1 MKKRYRKPG
10 VIIVSLLIVCS
21 SVFFLSSSTDDFKL
35 VKNLEIYYSLFR
47 ELNLFYVDDTDP
59 EKLVKE
65 SIEGML
71 KSLDPYTTF
80 IPESQGD
87 NFRFMTTGEYG
98 GIGSLIRRSGEYTI
112 IAEPYEG
119 FPAAMN
125 GLKAG
130 DTIVSIDGTVMKN
143 KGIAD
148 ISEKLKGKPNT
159 KVDLVIRR
167 YGVPEDIKLSINRE
181 KITINNVPFYGLL
194 EEGVGYIRLGNF
206 TTGASSEVKKA
217 LIDLKNNHA
226 ISSLIL
232 DLRDNPGGLLIEAV
246 NVAGLFVDKG
256 QEVVSTKGKVK
267 QWDYKYKTRNAPVD
281 TEIPLAILVSRSSA
295 SASEIVAGA
304 IQDLDRGVIIGQRTY
319 GKGLVQTTRDLSY
332 NTKLKVTTAKYY
344 IPSGRCIQALDYSN
358 RNEDGSVGTIPDSL
372 ISEYKTK
379 NGRTV
384 TDGGGILPDFKLD
397 RRTFSSTT
405 GSLVTQSVIFKY
417 ATVFSSAH
425 ESIPAVS
432 DFIIDEEI
440 YEDFKQYVESQDFNY
455 TTRSEESLKEL
466 IETAKR
472 EKYYS
477 LAEDQ
482 FDALEEMLAHDNQ
495 KDLENFKEEI
505 KYFLKQELSGRYY
518 YQKGKN
524 QAAIE
529 HLAELEK
536 AIEVLNDPELYANT
550 LTVRSPESRT
560 ASSVVR

>member
-1 MKKRYRKPG
+1 MKKKYRKPG
-10 VIIVSLLIVCS
+10 IIIVSLLIVCS
-21 SVFFLSSSTDDFKL
+21 SVFFVSYSTDDFKL

-71 KSLDPYTTF
+71 ESLDPYTTF
-80 IPESQGD
+80 IPESERD
-87 NFRFMTTGEYG
+87 NFMFMTTGEYG
-98 GIGSLIRRSGEYTI
+98 GIGSLIRRSGDYTI

-125 GLKAG
+125 GLQAG
-130 DTIVSIDGTVMKN
+130 DTIISIDDIIMKN
-143 KGIAD
+143 KGITD

-159 KVDLVIRR
+159 KVNLVIRR
-167 YGVPEDIKLSINRE
+167 YGVPEDINVSIVRE
-181 KITINNVPFYGLL
+181 KITINNVPYYGLL
-194 EEGVGYIRLGNF
+194 EEGIGYIRLENF

-217 LIDLKNNHA
+217 LTDLKNNYN
-226 ISSLIL
+226 ISSLVL

-246 NVAGLFVDKG
+246 NVASLFVERD
-256 QEVVSTKGKVK
+256 QEVVSTRGRVK
-267 QWDYKYKTRNAPVD
+267 QWDYVYKTRNAPVD
-281 TEIPLAILVSRSSA
+281 TEIPLAVLVSRSSA

-384 TDGGGILPDFKLD
+384 TDGGGILPDFNLD
-397 RRTFSSTT
+397 RRTFSSITS
-405 GSLVTQSVIFKY
+405 SLVTHSIIFNY
-417 ATVFSSAH
+417 ATIFSSVH
-425 ESIPAVS
+425 ESIPAVI
-432 DFIIDEEI
+432 DFEIDEEI
-440 YEDFKQYVESQDFNY
+440 YEDFKQYVEGQDFNY
-455 TTRSEESLKEL
+455 KTRSEESLKEL
-466 IETAKR
+466 IETAKQ
-472 EKYYS
+472 EKYYP

-482 FDALEEMLAHDNQ
+482 FKVLEEMLAHDNQ
-495 KDLENFKEEI
+495 QDLENFKEEI
-505 KYFLKQELSGRYY
+505 KYFLKEEISGRYY
-518 YQKGKN
+518 YQKGKM
-524 QAAIE
+524 QASIE
-529 HLAELEK
+529 NLREIEK
-536 AIEVLNDPELYANT
+536 AIEVLNDPDLYAST
-550 LTVRSPESRT
+550 LTIVSPDNST
-560 ASSVVR
+560 VSSFIR

>member
-536 AIEVLNDPELYANT
+536 AIEVLNDPELYAST